1 MQDYVF
7 ELDGVEFG
15 IGADIEVASFDPG
28 DATWS
33 TQDQDNPVH
42 DGVVFGRDA
51 LRGMTWN
58 FSMFTNK
65 DDDIE
70 ALAALSPLATAWR
83 AQGAR
88 STPGA
93 VLPLRY
99 QHGGRV
105 RRVYGRPRRWA
116 VLPGNKIITGNIGI
130 QADFVTAD
138 ALHYSDAE
146 ETVTLALTADP
157 EGGLIVPALVPFLLS
172 GTEQARPGL
181 IVGGGDAPTSVVA
194 RFDGPVVG
202 PRLEFPGW
210 VIDLPGYNLPEGQW
224 IDIDTNPWAMT
235 VLRNGVSS
243 VAGSLSRFSRL
254 GAAKIPPEGGEI
266 VFSGTSATGTAQ
278 CAVSWRP
285 AWNSL

>member
-15 IGADIEVASFDPG
+15 IGADIEVTSFDPG
-28 DATWS
+28 DASWS
-33 TQDQDNPVH
+33 TQDQDNPVY
-42 DGVVFGRDA
+42 DSVMFGRDL
-51 LRGMTWN
+51 LRGTTWN
-58 FSMFTNK
+58 FSLFTNK
-65 DDDIE
+65 DDDVE
-70 ALAALSPLATAWR
+70 ALAALSPLVSAWR
-83 AQGAR
+83 AQDVR
-88 STPGA
+88 NTPGA
-93 VLPLRY
+93 VLALRY

-116 VLPGNKIITGNIGI
+116 TVPGTKIITGNIGI

-138 ALHYSDAE
+138 ALHYNDTP

-157 EGGLIVPALVPFLLS
+157 EGGVVFPATFPLLFA

-181 IVGGGDAPTSVVA
+181 LTGGGDAPAPIVA
-194 RFDGPVVG
+194 RIDGPVVG

-243 VAGSLSRFSRL
+243 VAGALSRFSRL
-254 GAAKIPPEGGEI
+254 GNARIAPEGGEI